1 MQIIPIYNFA
11 ATITKDNSVN
21 IPTGVTHAVY
31 VGTAGTM
38 VAVQQN
44 GVTATFVGI
53 AAGSI
58 LPIAI
63 KRVNSTSTTSDN
75 MVALYSV

>member
-1 MQIIPIYNFA
+1 MQDIPIYNNA
-11 ATITKDNSVN
+11 ATITKSDSAN

-44 GVTATFVGI
+44 GATATFVGVP
-53 AAGSI
+53 AGVI

-63 KRVNSTSTTSDN
+63 KRVNSGSTTTDN
-75 MVALYSV
+75 MVALYSS